1 MPLIAGVQ
9 ALPPG
14 FQLSPGVVV
23 VDCQENCVKFHPV
36 DNVASHKFF
45 LPQTNKLIHS
55 LTTPAETIF
64 RLSRR
69 KSLGVTRKRAP
80 SVSAMDVTAL
90 AMAEEQYGEKPP
102 LPLGVDMDPQSE
114 KGQQLMSAVSIFSS
128 TVAAHLQVLVNTAV
142 QEAWIEKK
150 KDHQRREL
158 KLSPLGKTGIVP
170 LSQKSTNTKMFNDI
184 LRTSSASV
192 LNARQAL
199 AGRSIPASVA
209 TAAATMRLNPKSWM
223 TTMASIVG
231 GGDGADG
238 TLSVASS
245 TQDSKG
251 SGVGSD
257 SSESLP
263 SIQKVRRR
271 RKETKGG
278 KVDFIV

>member
-1 MPLIAGVQ
+1 M
-9 ALPPG
+9 
-14 FQLSPGVVV
+14 V

-69 KSLGVTRKRAP
+69 KSLSATTRKRAP
-80 SVSAMDVTAL
+80 SVSNMDLHSIAAL
-90 AMAEEQYGEKPP
+90 EDQEKEKVP
-102 LPLGVDMDPQSE
+102 LPLGVDMDPLSE

-142 QEAWIEKK
+142 QDAWMEKK
-150 KDHQRREL
+150 KEHKKREL
-158 KLSPLGKTGIVP
+158 KLSPSGKLSGFP
-170 LSQKSTNTKMFNDI
+170 LSQKSTTNTKIFNDI
-184 LRTSSASV
+184 LRSSSASV

-199 AGRSIPASVA
+199 VGRSIPASVA
-209 TAAATMRLNPKSWM
+209 TAAATMRMNPKSWM
-223 TTMASIVG
+223 TTMASIVS
-231 GGDGADG
+231 GGDMGDG
-238 TLSVASS
+238 TMSVASS

-251 SGVGSD
+251 SGIGSD

-263 SIQKVRRR
+263 SIQKVI
-271 RKETKGG
+271 TTAIYLYIY
-278 KVDFIV
+278 VCLYL